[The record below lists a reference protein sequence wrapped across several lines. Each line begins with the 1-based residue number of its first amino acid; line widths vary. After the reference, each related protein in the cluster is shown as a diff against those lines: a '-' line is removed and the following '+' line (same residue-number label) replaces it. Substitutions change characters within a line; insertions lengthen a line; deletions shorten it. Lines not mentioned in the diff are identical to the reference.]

1 MTPGASKPVL
11 VIGGGIA
18 GLTAAVELAD
28 AGASVI
34 LVEKSASLGGRV
46 ARMHQYF
53 PKLCPPACGLEMHYR
68 RLRNHPSITV
78 LTLAEVVDVSGGPG
92 AYEATVRVQPRFVNE
107 ACTLCNAC
115 AQACK
120 AERAD
125 EFNYGLCR
133 TKAAYLPH
141 GMAYPALYAIDRD
154 VCLDGCRACADA
166 CTYGAIELD
175 AQPET
180 RTYSVSAIVAATG
193 WKPYDATRLQP
204 LGFGKFR
211 NVVTNVLLE
220 RMAASD
226 GPSAGRILRPSDG
239 REPRTV
245 AFVQCAGSRDEN
257 HLPYCSSVCCAA
269 SIKQAAYIRAL
280 YPETAITIFYIDIRT
295 PGRLEEFFNR
305 VSRDVNLHLVRGKVA
320 LVEENA
326 ATGDLLVTAE
336 DTLAGRKSTLHF
348 ELVVLATGLVPQTEG
363 LPPALERD
371 ESAFLCGPNGKT
383 GLYAA
388 GCVRRPAEVSATV
401 QDATAAALKALQSA
415 NRSVCHE

>member
-107 ACTLCNAC
+107 ACTLCGAC
-115 AQACK
+115 AEACK

-141 GMAYPALYAIDRD
+141 GMAYPAL
-154 VCLDGCRACADA
+154 
-166 CTYGAIELD
+166 
-175 AQPET
+175 
-180 RTYSVSAIVAATG
+180 
-193 WKPYDATRLQP
+193 
-204 LGFGKFR
+204 
-211 NVVTNVLLE
+211 
-220 RMAASD
+220 
-226 GPSAGRILRPSDG
+226 
-239 REPRTV
+239 
-245 AFVQCAGSRDEN
+245 
-257 HLPYCSSVCCAA
+257 
-269 SIKQAAYIRAL
+269 
-280 YPETAITIFYIDIRT
+280 
-295 PGRLEEFFNR
+295 
-305 VSRDVNLHLVRGKVA
+305 
-320 LVEENA
+320 
-326 ATGDLLVTAE
+326 
-336 DTLAGRKSTLHF
+336 
-348 ELVVLATGLVPQTEG
+348 
-363 LPPALERD
+363 
-371 ESAFLCGPNGKT
+371 LC
-383 GLYAA
+383 
-388 GCVRRPAEVSATV
+388 
-401 QDATAAALKALQSA
+401 
-415 NRSVCHE
+415 H